1 MRKTGKKL
9 VAVIAAVSMTISMVP
24 SSGHATVRS
33 ISMQQAKASERSEA
47 VQDVVKQKA
56 KDDTA
61 AAEVTFSKA
70 SGTYGEAFQLEL
82 SGTEGDTAL
91 YYTTD
96 GSDPSAPDNKN
107 RILYQDGGIA
117 IADRSNDENVLSAI
131 DPVLF
136 DSVNVTASKDGKT
149 LKAPFRNHRRKQWT
163 NVP

>member
-47 VQDVVKQKA
+47 VQGVVKQKA

-61 AAEVTFSKA
+61 AVEVTFSKA

-82 SGTEGDTAL
+82 SGTE
-91 YYTTD
+91 
-96 GSDPSAPDNKN
+96 
-107 RILYQDGGIA
+107 
-117 IADRSNDENVLSAI
+117 
-131 DPVLF
+131 
-136 DSVNVTASKDGKT
+136 
-149 LKAPFRNHRRKQWT
+149 
-163 NVP
+163 